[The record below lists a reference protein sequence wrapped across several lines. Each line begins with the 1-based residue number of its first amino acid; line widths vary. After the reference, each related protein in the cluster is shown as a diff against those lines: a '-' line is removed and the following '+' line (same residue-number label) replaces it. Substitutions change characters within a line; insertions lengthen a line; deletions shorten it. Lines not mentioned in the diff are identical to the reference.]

1 MIQGDQFGRAN
12 ESDELYS
19 NFKSMSMAELDAEL
33 QQAVEN
39 EDYEK
44 ASLLR
49 DEIRKRK

>member
-1 MIQGDQFGRAN
+1 
-12 ESDELYS
+12 
-19 NFKSMSMAELDAEL
+19 MAELDAEL